1 VVDRDGRGGKRIR
14 RVARRRTGK
23 VAIEGRIPIREGKL
37 PVRGIPSCLQE
48 QVQRIGRDLGKRT
61 PLETSRDGFEAG
73 IGYKVELRGD
83 MIRSHVADKP
93 NGRRMGRR
101 KPEKLSAASAG
112 LPFWDFLAILEARI
126 QDINGTSENAS
137 TVKIVAAG
145 SSTAENFNRSK
156 PIGLGD
162 MIV

>member
-1 VVDRDGRGGKRIR
+1 MGGGKRIR
-14 RVARRRTGK
+14 RVARWSTRK
-23 VAIEGRIPIREGKL
+23 LAVESRIPIREGKL
-37 PVRGIPSCLQE
+37 PVRGIPSSLQE
-48 QVQRIGRDLGKRT
+48 QMQRIGRDLGKRT

-73 IGYKVELRGD
+73 IGDKVELRGD

-137 TVKIVAAG
+137 TAKIVATG
-145 SSTAENFNRSK
+145 PGTTENLDRS
-156 PIGLGD
+156 
-162 MIV
+162 